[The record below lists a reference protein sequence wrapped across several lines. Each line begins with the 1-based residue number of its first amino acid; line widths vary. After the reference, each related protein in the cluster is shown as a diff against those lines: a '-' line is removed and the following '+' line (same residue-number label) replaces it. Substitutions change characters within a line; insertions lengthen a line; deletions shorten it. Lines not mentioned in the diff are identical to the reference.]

1 MACHKTA
8 SRSICRDSPVMVSRY
23 LWGFFSYAAFF
34 GTFLLLPSLCFS
46 EKAPYSTFTRDATAA
61 PEVEYYDY
69 IVIGGGTSG
78 CALAATL
85 SQGSKVLLLE
95 RGGLPYGNPTI
106 TNIGGFALTLADVSP
121 SSPSQLFIS
130 TDGVINHRARVLGGG
145 SALNAGFFTRA
156 STQFVQTAGWDPN
169 LVESS
174 YEWVEKKVAFEPE
187 IKQWQTAVRDGLLNA
202 GVLPDNGFTYDHLI
216 GTKVGGSI
224 FDKDGHRHTAADLL
238 EYAEPSNIHLLL
250 HATVQRILFNPGEK
264 PKSYGVVFEDSK
276 GGNHWAYLNEGSNNE
291 ILVTAGALGSPQLL
305 MLSGIGPADH
315 LRANGIEVILD
326 QPMVGQG
333 MADNP
338 MNALLIPSTEPLET
352 SLIQTV
358 GITPFGSFIEAASG
372 TIELSWA
379 RNLPQELLLNQTQ
392 QVYGVSR
399 EQQSEEV
406 KTAVDLYLAKSVQAG
421 IILEKVMGPASS
433 GHLELKTLDAKDN
446 PEVTFNYFSDPQD
459 LQRCVQ
465 GMEKVIE
472 VVETSAVSKFRYL
485 TGTIQVYLD
494 TILALPLNLR
504 PRHLSAAFSLEQF
517 CKDTVMTIWHYHGGC
532 HVNKVVDHNYK
543 VIGIESLR
551 VIDGSTFYFDSPG
564 TNPQATVMMLG
575 RYMGQKILKERSTY
589 GRK

>member
-1 MACHKTA
+1 
-8 SRSICRDSPVMVSRY
+8 MVFGY
-23 LWGFFSYAAFF
+23 FWGFFNYAAIF
-34 GTFLLLPSLCFS
+34 GTIFLLRPSLCYS
-46 EKAPYSTFTRDATAA
+46 EKAPYSSFARDATAA
-61 PEVEYYDY
+61 PKVEYYDY

-121 SSPSQLFIS
+121 SSPSQLFVS

-156 STQFVQTAGWDPN
+156 STKFVNTAGWDPK
-169 LVESS
+169 LVEQS
-174 YEWVEKKVAFEPE
+174 YEWVENKVAFEPE
-187 IKQWQTAVRDGLLNA
+187 IKQWQSAVRDGLLEA
-202 GVLPDNGFTYDHLI
+202 GILPDNGFTYDHLI

-238 EYAEPSNIHLLL
+238 EYAHPSNIYLHL

-264 PKSYGVVFEDSK
+264 PRSNGVVFEDSN
-276 GGNHWAYLNEGSNNE
+276 GINHWAYLNEGSNNE

-338 MNALLIPSTEPLET
+338 MNALFIPSTKPLEI

-372 TIELSWA
+372 TIQLNWA
-379 RNLPQELLLNQTQ
+379 SSLPQEILNQTE
-392 QVYGVSR
+392 QVYGVAR
-399 EQQSEEV
+399 EQLQSEEV
-406 KTAVDLYLAKSVQAG
+406 KAAVDSYLASSVQAG
-421 IILEKVMGPASS
+421 ILLQKIMGPASS

-459 LQRCVQ
+459 LQKCVQ
-465 GMEKVIE
+465 GMETVIQVIE
-472 VVETSAVSKFRYL
+472 SAAVSKLRYA
-485 TGTIQVYLD
+485 TGTIQLYID
-494 TILALPLNLR
+494 IILALPLNLR
-504 PRHLSAAFSLEQF
+504 PRHLSATYSLEQF
-517 CKDTVMTIWHYHGGC
+517 CMDTVMTIWHYHGGC

-543 VIGIESLR
+543 VLGVDALR

-575 RYMGQKILKERSTY
+575 RYMGQRILQERSSN

>member
-1 MACHKTA
+1 
-8 SRSICRDSPVMVSRY
+8 MVFGY
-23 LWGFFSYAAFF
+23 LWGFFNYASIF
-34 GTFLLLPSLCFS
+34 GTVFFLLPSLCSS
-46 EKAPYSTFTRDATAA
+46 EKAPYSTFARDAIAA
-61 PEVEYYDY
+61 PKVAYYDY

-106 TNIGGFALTLADVSP
+106 TNIDGFAITLADISP

-156 STQFVQTAGWDPN
+156 STQFINTAGWDPK
-169 LVESS
+169 LVEQS
-174 YEWVEKKVAFEPE
+174 YEWVENKVAFEPE
-187 IKQWQTAVRDGLLNA
+187 IKQWQSAVRDGLLEA
-202 GVLPDNGFTYDHLI
+202 GILPNNGFTYDHRI

-224 FDKDGHRHTAADLL
+224 FDKDGHRHTAADFL
-238 EYAEPSNIHLLL
+238 EYAYPSNISVHL
-250 HATVQRILFNPGEK
+250 HATVQRILFKPGGK
-264 PKSYGVVFEDSK
+264 PRSYGVVFEDSN
-276 GGNHWAYLNEGSNNE
+276 GINHWAYINEGSNNE

-338 MNALLIPSTEPLET
+338 MNALFIPSTEPLEI

-358 GITPFGSFIEAASG
+358 GITPFGSYIEAASG
-372 TIELSWA
+372 TIQLNWASTLS
-379 RNLPQELLLNQTQ
+379 EELLNQTEQ
-392 QVYGVSR
+392 IYGVAR
-399 EQQSEEV
+399 EQLDGAEV
-406 KTAVDLYLAKSVQAG
+406 KAAVDSYLASSVQAG
-421 IILEKVMGPASS
+421 ILLQKISGPASS

-446 PEVTFNYFSDPQD
+446 PEVTFNYFSDPRD
-459 LQRCVQ
+459 LQKCVR
-465 GMEKVIE
+465 GMETVIRVIE
-472 VVETSAVSKFRYL
+472 SAPVSKFRYA
-485 TGTIQVYLD
+485 TGTIQLYIDL
-494 TILALPLNLR
+494 ILALPLNLR
-504 PRHLSAAFSLEQF
+504 PRHLSATFSLEQF
-517 CKDTVMTIWHYHGGC
+517 CMDTVMTIWHYHGGC

-543 VIGIESLR
+543 VLGVDALR

-575 RYMGQKILKERSTY
+575 RYMGQKILQERSSY